1 MSVESFRSPISPI
14 KASFNRLLRPR
25 FSKTCL
31 GVVTVDS
38 NSFSE
43 KHLQERRIPGAWRE
57 PFFALLLLMFSPF
70 WLFAKTGKGAFSAF
84 VRLCSRLMLMTR
96 DEHHR
101 TGNDVDGLYAGG
113 SVSMAGME
121 TLRAGCLP
129 ETDRGITVGRGF
141 LCYGTGLLCGW
152 DVPRIYINSK
162 RQYS

>member
-1 MSVESFRSPISPI
+1 MSHSMSLERALFRPPPFDVFTVLTVCKDPWEAPQVPNAASIS
-14 KASFNRLLRPR
+14 KS
-25 FSKTCL
+25 
-31 GVVTVDS
+31 
-38 NSFSE
+38 
-43 KHLQERRIPGAWRE
+43 GA
-57 PFFALLLLMFSPF
+57 LCS
-70 WLFAKTGKGAFSAF
+70 AFSAF

-101 TGNDVDGLYAGG
+101 TCNDVDGLCAGC

-152 DVPRIYINSK
+152 DVPRIHVPLRSGT
-162 RQYS
+162 